1 MSSIKKHQCPS
12 CGGSLIVDNEKQMY
26 RCTSCGSAYDYDY
39 FRAER
44 LHEMG
49 AKNLSRDEF
58 GAAVDAYRR
67 LLKKNPQD
75 FLALRGLMLA
85 AAYLNDMDGLVLAG
99 KGTRF
104 SFDSK
109 MVLEVL
115 DSASDE
121 DTEYFEELAKIYYDL
136 GKLSKCNSEIKSL
149 VSERNR
155 IEKTLGFEEH
165 DLQNY
170 VNPTGYFASEPPRQT
185 FTGLWFVDSVL
196 LAIMLCVVIPLLVT
210 GAVVT
215 ALVFG
220 FFFVFFI
227 GLIAFVNMKEIYP
240 LIKDEQDLGAEV
252 NELRVELAAAES
264 NLGKTKAEAAKMSG
278 DIRKSINDFVEKDR
292 QIMAGSVK
300 EKVEEQVSGISKIK
314 KHQCPSCGGSLRID
328 RDKQMY
334 HCTFCGSSYDYEYFR
349 EDKIHEAGETYL
361 SRGEFMA
368 TADAYEFMLKK
379 DPHDFLALRGL
390 MLTAAHITDMS
401 ELDREVVSDQ
411 FSYDSQMVS
420 EAIESAAEEDKGY
433 FIELARVYSEK
444 KKLIDMS
451 EELEDLRK
459 KKSNI
464 TSIIAENNATR
475 TDYYI
480 VGKDGTLHS
489 PKLQFILFSCVSAWF
504 LMWTVFF
511 GWGLMDSYA
520 VGREHPEI
528 FLTFLIP
535 NAGGLLWTLGY
546 NFIVVFPRMRKLSNF
561 DRANAK
567 YYEEAGKIEEQ
578 IKSLE
583 KKSANILKE
592 LRISIHDFVRKDRL
606 IMRDKKA

>member
-1 MSSIKKHQCPS
+1 MGSIKKHQCPS
-12 CGGSLIVDNEKQMY
+12 CGGSLFIDNDKQLY
-26 RCTSCGSAYDYDY
+26 RCPSCGSTYDYDY

-44 LHEMG
+44 LHDMG

-67 LLKKNPQD
+67 LLRKNPHD

-85 AAYLNDMDGLVLAG
+85 AGYLNDMDGLVLAG

-109 MVLEVL
+109 MVIEVL
-115 DSASDE
+115 DNASE
-121 DTEYFEELAKIYYDL
+121 DDKEYFEELAKIYYDL
-136 GKLSKCNSEIKSL
+136 GKLSKCNSEIRTL

-165 DLQNY
+165 DLNNY
-170 VNPTGYFASEPPRQT
+170 KVQTGYFASEPPRQT
-185 FTGLWFVDSVL
+185 FISMWVL
-196 LAIMLCVVIPLLVT
+196 DTFLFMIMLCVVIPLLVT
-210 GAVVT
+210 GAVTT

-220 FFFVFFI
+220 FFFAFFI

-240 LIKDEQDLGAEV
+240 KIKDAQDLESEV
-252 NELRVELAAAES
+252 NALRVELAAAES
-264 NLGKTKAEAAKMSG
+264 NLGKIKTEAAKLSNG
-278 DIRKSINDFVEKDR
+278 IRKAINDFVEKDW
-292 QIMAGSVK
+292 QIMAGPVK
-300 EKVEEQVSGISKIK
+300 EKVEEQLSGISKIK

-349 EDKIHEAGETYL
+349 QDRIHEAGETYL

-368 TADAYEFMLKK
+368 TAEAYEFMLKK

-390 MLTAAHITDMS
+390 MLTAAHITSMD
-401 ELDREVVSDQ
+401 ELDREVVSDD
-411 FSYDSQMVS
+411 FSYDTEMVN
-420 EAIESAAEEDKGY
+420 EAIENASEEDKGY
-433 FIELARVYSEK
+433 FTELARVYSEK
-444 KKLIDMS
+444 KKLVDMS
-451 EELEDLRK
+451 EEIEELRK
-459 KKSNI
+459 KKDDINSV
-464 TSIIAENNATR
+464 IAENNATR

-489 PKLQFILFSCVSAWF
+489 PKPQFFIFLGISAWF
-504 LMWTVFF
+504 LLWTLLFGDGLIDAYVLGKDHIEMYVAFF
-511 GWGLMDSYA
+511 
-520 VGREHPEI
+520 
-528 FLTFLIP
+528 IP
-535 NAGGLLWTLGY
+535 NAGALLWTLGY

-561 DRANAK
+561 DHANAR
-567 YYEEAGKIEEQ
+567 YYEEAGLIEEQ

-583 KKSANILKE
+583 KKSANTLKD